1 MKYILSHS
9 VLIGRMG
16 LLPLLLLAAAVLV
29 IAVCILNA
37 EKLKKE
43 KKQLQEALEMKH
55 LPPEAEDPV
64 PEEQSDNPEP

>member
-29 IAVCILNA
+29 IAMCILNA

-43 KKQLQEALEMKH
+43 KKQLQKALEMKR
-55 LPPEAEDPV
+55 LPPETEDPDL
-64 PEEQSDNPEP
+64 EKAGGPEP